1 MALDRHRLNELSE
14 KSRLLAESERLSK
27 TLLDS
32 MSHEM
37 RTPLAAIQSATG
49 NLAALGRSSFSQ
61 LQEEMLD
68 EIREAAERLDHLV
81 GNVLEASRLE
91 SGAVK
96 PKVNE
101 CDVAELV
108 NLAVAGTETEL
119 ARHQVS
125 VRLDPGL
132 PLVPMDF
139 VLTHQALANLL
150 SNAARHTP
158 PGTAVEVAASVR
170 GGFLLLAVSDRGP
183 GMPPAVLP
191 RIFDKFYRAPGA
203 ATGGTGL
210 GLSLVKGFAEAQGG
224 GVAAENGADGGLVFT
239 LRLPLRKEV
248 GGRPAFPLKSIGMRM
263 NEPDS
268 KKPVILVIDDEVQI
282 RRLLRV
288 CLEMNGYEVVEAAT
302 GESGL
307 QEAVRCQPAVVLL
320 DMGLPDIPGLAVL
333 KRLRE
338 WSQAPVLVVS
348 VRYREEDKI
357 AALDNGAND
366 YITKPFGTGE
376 LLARLRVIL
385 RSIQPQPRA
394 EVFRSGPLSVDLT
407 TRSVKV
413 QGRAVKLTATEYAL
427 LLMFVRHAGKVLT
440 HGQLLR
446 EIWDMKDS
454 DKTGPLRVYV
464 GYLREKIEANPA
476 KPVLLVTEPGVG
488 YRLVVES

>member
-1 MALDRHRLNELSE
+1 MNDSE
-14 KSRLLAESERLSK
+14 
-27 TLLDS
+27 
-32 MSHEM
+32 
-37 RTPLAAIQSATG
+37 
-49 NLAALGRSSFSQ
+49 
-61 LQEEMLD
+61 
-68 EIREAAERLDHLV
+68 
-81 GNVLEASRLE
+81 
-91 SGAVK
+91 
-96 PKVNE
+96 
-101 CDVAELV
+101 
-108 NLAVAGTETEL
+108 
-119 ARHQVS
+119 
-125 VRLDPGL
+125 
-132 PLVPMDF
+132 
-139 VLTHQALANLL
+139 
-150 SNAARHTP
+150 
-158 PGTAVEVAASVR
+158 
-170 GGFLLLAVSDRGP
+170 
-183 GMPPAVLP
+183 
-191 RIFDKFYRAPGA
+191 
-203 ATGGTGL
+203 
-210 GLSLVKGFAEAQGG
+210 
-224 GVAAENGADGGLVFT
+224 
-239 LRLPLRKEV
+239 
-248 GGRPAFPLKSIGMRM
+248 
-263 NEPDS
+263 S

-338 WSQAPVLVVS
+338 WSQTPVLVVS

-407 TRSVKV
+407 TRTVKV
-413 QGRAVKLTATEYAL
+413 DGRTVKLTATEYSL

-446 EIWDMKDS
+446 EVWDMKDA